1 MRASTE
7 RRGEM
12 ATRRP
17 SKAALRKIF
26 HRPTLRDY
34 HRAGIEAA
42 ALVRGIGYGD
52 RCGAMAELGASL
64 GVTER
69 LLWELARFGQAFDE
83 GMVGQAAGMGAHWN
97 DVRKLLRLVPNP
109 KDAGLEELRAIVDR
123 RLSNATRCGR
133 KPAAADTP
141 DTP

>member
-12 ATRRP
+12 ATRR
-17 SKAALRKIF
+17 SGTTALRKLF
-26 HRPTLRDY
+26 TRPTLRDY

-42 ALVRGIGYGD
+42 AWVRGIGYGN
-52 RCGAMAELGASL
+52 RCDAMAELGASL
-64 GVTER
+64 SVTER

-83 GMVGQAAGMGAHWN
+83 GMVGQAAVMEAHWN
-97 DVRKLLRLVPNP
+97 DVRRFLRVVPNP

-123 RLSNATRCGR
+123 RLSTSAKCGR